1 MTTLAA
7 TTQQKLGYAIAIVL
21 AVGWLLYIAGQ
32 LWRRRRDEPP
42 GSELELA
49 PNRKIYFDDDVLE
62 GKKLD
67 RSLVTALLLLIVI
80 AIGLPLYWSREPARG
95 KNHAR
100 GYEQRSAHRGFLMFQ
115 PADSPLPS
123 HNIGHFGCGTCHGSV

>member
-1 MTTLAA
+1 HPGPPRQCRPVFADGRPSMAAWESSLRLMTTLAA

-80 AIGLPLYWSREPARG
+80 AIGLPLYWSRA
-95 KNHAR
+95 
-100 GYEQRSAHRGFLMFQ
+100 
-115 PADSPLPS
+115 
-123 HNIGHFGCGTCHGSV
+123 